1 MKGRLR
7 RQTLRSTVKW
17 ALNDGV
23 EPQLPMVVSLH
34 QLVQLPLF
42 HNLDTDELA
51 DLQPH
56 TRLLSYQAGE
66 VVLQEGDRLPSQLY
80 SLSVGH
86 LRVAKLASS
95 GKETILRT
103 LAPGDI
109 FAAPAL
115 FGDQVAPA
123 TVTAIAEAQVITID
137 RQALLT
143 LFRQHPD
150 VPLTMLMMFNHR
162 LQQLHDTVHGLVSE
176 RAMVRLVHYLQ
187 YAADHYGTVTLAEG
201 EELRS
206 PLPHYQIARSIGI
219 TYEECVRLFKQLHPV
234 VTYQRGGRIWVQD
247 WQRLDEML
255 AAAE

>member
-1 MKGRLR
+1 MFVDLDRL
-7 RQTLRSTVKW
+7 
-17 ALNDGV
+17 A
-23 EPQLPMVVSLH
+23 
-34 QLVQLPLF
+34 QLPLF
-42 HNLDTDELA
+42 CNLEADDLA

-56 TRLLSYQAGE
+56 TSQLSYQAGDL
-66 VVLQEGDRLPSQLY
+66 VLNEGDRLPSQLY
-80 SLSVGH
+80 ILNTGQ
-86 LRVAKLASS
+86 LRVAKLAMS

-123 TVTAIAEAQVITID
+123 SVTAMTDAQVITID

-143 LFRQHPD
+143 LFRQNPD
-150 VPLTMLMMFNHR
+150 VPLTMLMMFNQR

-176 RAMVRLVHYLQ
+176 RAVVRLIHYLQ
-187 YAADHYGTVTLAEG
+187 YAANHYGTVTIPEG

-219 TYEECVRLFKQLHPV
+219 TYEECVRLFKQLHPM
-234 VTYQRGGRIWVQD
+234 VTYQRGGRIRVQD
-247 WQRLDEML
+247 WQRLDEL
-255 AAAE
+255 VEVAPESPRSPERSGDR